1 MELTCIKQ
9 STIEFKVGTSLLPEE
24 LIGATNKVKKEVWV
38 RGVAYAL
45 ALHVRKF
52 NKAEHRK
59 GYLFH
64 TGFGDGDGDTVGYSF
79 VFVWAVPREA

>member
-9 STIEFKVGTSLLPEE
+9 SSSKVGTSLSPEE

-38 RGVAYAL
+38 RGVAYAP

-52 NKAEHRK
+52 NKAEHEK
-59 GYLFH
+59 GYFVPH
-64 TGFGDGDGDTVGYSF
+64 SF
-79 VFVWAVPREA
+79 